1 MLRRMY
7 ETKASP
13 FEGELIRLR
22 ARERADLSTLND
34 LFNDPEVLAGLQ
46 MPFPQ
51 SMAGIR
57 EWAERTR
64 NVNDQAI
71 FAIEPLDDRE
81 PIGICGLEEIDHR
94 ARRADFGIWIGRPFW
109 GRGYGTDATRTICR
123 FGFRH
128 MNLLSIGLSVYAE
141 TNPRALRTY
150 VKAGFAREGLERAG
164 AFVGGRHIDVVRMSL
179 LADELPA

>member
-1 MLRRMY
+1 MSPCDESARSRRRWGPADVLPPPEAIGKLSGSRMGTAEASRAMLRRMY

-51 SMAGIR
+51 SMAVIR

-64 NVNDQAI
+64 SVNDQAI
-71 FAIEPLDDRE
+71 FAIEPLEDRE
-81 PIGICGLEEIDHR
+81 PIGICGLE
-94 ARRADFGIWIGRPFW
+94 
-109 GRGYGTDATRTICR
+109 
-123 FGFRH
+123 
-128 MNLLSIGLSVYAE
+128 
-141 TNPRALRTY
+141 
-150 VKAGFAREGLERAG
+150 
-164 AFVGGRHIDVVRMSL
+164 
-179 LADELPA
+179 